1 MYCTVYLFY
10 CPNGIRFP
18 NNIQS
23 PLRSSPEGN
32 GFPAAHIITASQNL
46 PLKDKSTM
54 HGDRLLPIDRVKT
67 IKPFRYPEMTSLQL
81 PLKDRDE
88 EAIRPILKGIC
99 KGHRGAREGV

>member
-1 MYCTVYLFY
+1 
-10 CPNGIRFP
+10 
-18 NNIQS
+18 
-23 PLRSSPEGN
+23 
-32 GFPAAHIITASQNL
+32 
-46 PLKDKSTM
+46 M